1 MFLGLLLHSSIIRGY
16 TAFGAH
22 FFLNCFMTHGLGPA
36 EIRDEDPVLPKTGS
50 GALHVKLIEIFKS
63 ILNEYF
69 R

>member
-1 MFLGLLLHSSIIRGY
+1 M
-16 TAFGAH
+16 AFGAH

-50 GALHVKLIEIFKS
+50 WALHVKLIEIFKS